1 MMKMDTTFG
10 IREFKE
16 LRDLIYEKIGIHILD
31 EKIYFLKKRVEKRIE
46 ELGIDSPSEYIKY
59 LRYMDHTGKE
69 FQNLTNS
76 ITINETYFF
85 RNFPVLQAFAEH
97 CLPEVLQ
104 RNMEKKQKELRILS
118 AGCSSGEEP
127 YTLSIILH
135 EMVDDLR
142 NINAKIVGI
151 DIDES
156 ALKKAKRGIYDE
168 RSIKDVPGKYLD
180 KHFDILPS
188 GYSVKEH
195 VRRLVGFHK
204 INLFDS
210 TNLLR
215 IGKQFDFVFCRNV
228 LIYFSDESRRKV
240 VENLYMMMKPGGYIF
255 LGYSESM
262 TRITRAFRIKRAG
275 NTLVYQKPM

>member
-10 IREFKE
+10 IREFRE

-142 NINAKIVGI
+142 NIDARIVGI

-156 ALKKAKRGIYDE
+156 ALKKAERGIYDE
-168 RSIKDVPGKYLD
+168 RSVKDVPGKYLD

-195 VRRLVGFHK
+195 VRRLVRFHK

-215 IGKQFDFVFCRNV
+215 VGKQFDFVFCRNV
-228 LIYFSDESRRKV
+228 LIYFSDESRRQV
-240 VENLYMMMKPGGYIF
+240 VENLYMMMKPGAYIF

>member
-240 VENLYMMMKPGGYIF
+240 VENLYMMMKPGAYIF

>member
-1 MMKMDTTFG
+1 
-10 IREFKE
+10 
-16 LRDLIYEKIGIHILD
+16 
-31 EKIYFLKKRVEKRIE
+31 
-46 ELGIDSPSEYIKY
+46 
-59 LRYMDHTGKE
+59 
-69 FQNLTNS
+69 
-76 ITINETYFF
+76 
-85 RNFPVLQAFAEH
+85 
-97 CLPEVLQ
+97 
-104 RNMEKKQKELRILS
+104 MEKKQKELRILS

-142 NINAKIVGI
+142 DIDAKIVGI

-156 ALKKAKRGIYDE
+156 ALKKAERGIYDE
-168 RSIKDVPGKYLD
+168 RSVKDVPGKYLD

-195 VRRLVGFHK
+195 VRRLVRFHK

-215 IGKQFDFVFCRNV
+215 VGKQFDFVFCRNV
-228 LIYFSDESRRKV
+228 LIYFSDESRRQV
-240 VENLYMMMKPGGYIF
+240 VENLYMMMKPGAYIF

>member
-10 IREFKE
+10 IREFRE

-142 NINAKIVGI
+142 DIDAKIVGI

-156 ALKKAKRGIYDE
+156 ALKKAERGIYDE
-168 RSIKDVPGKYLD
+168 RSVKDVPGKYLD

-195 VRRLVGFHK
+195 VRRLVRFHK

-215 IGKQFDFVFCRNV
+215 VGKQFDFVFCRNV
-228 LIYFSDESRRKV
+228 LIYFSDESRRQV
-240 VENLYMMMKPGGYIF
+240 VENLYMMMKPGAYIF